1 MMRLPPAP
9 PRQLRVSMKPEP
21 FATIRPCYSG
31 PFQRKMYIYAATAA
45 AAAAAV
51 RTARQLFSYYAY
63 GRLL

>member
-1 MMRLPPAP
+1 
-9 PRQLRVSMKPEP
+9 
-21 FATIRPCYSG
+21 
-31 PFQRKMYIYAATAA
+31 MYIYAATA